1 MQLIWRWIRRE
12 QSAPLWAAWQVP
24 WRKLWVYRA
33 RRLRTLRTHSRTPSI
48 KRAVLWPERSSRRL
62 NIAPKRAGRPP
73 RRIPGGRK
81 LLEKPAA
88 APLRPVYVGRITA
101 LTGPAPT
108 GIMVRRGLGAVF
120 ARLVFAI
127 AAIRITAISPLRL
140 LSATAYWFPGVTAM

>member
-33 RRLRTLRTHSRTPSI
+33 RRQRTLRTHSRTPSI

-62 NIAPKRAGRPP
+62 NIAPKR
-73 RRIPGGRK
+73 
-81 LLEKPAA
+81 AA

-127 AAIRITAISPLRL
+127 AAIRITAIS
-140 LSATAYWFPGVTAM
+140 